1 MLCELSQWQGISWPR
16 GLLLGALPRDG
27 PPIPLKLLD
36 TLGATLLALALVA
49 SKVEA
54 PHSTLHV
61 QDTAFSLLCLLL
73 FNINSVLRMQ
83 LEKKQV
89 NHP

>member
-1 MLCELSQWQGISWPR
+1 MPWPR
-16 GLLLGALPRDG
+16 GLLLGALPSDG

-36 TLGATLLALALVA
+36 TLGTSLLAPVLVV

-54 PHSTLHV
+54 PHSTLHA
-61 QDTAFSLLCLLL
+61 QDIAFSFLCLLL
-73 FNINSVLRMQ
+73 FNINFVLRMQ
-83 LEKKQV
+83 LGKKQM